1 MNPIIHP
8 AWFYLIHIANAIHGL
23 CFVVLMISA
32 VGLIMVIANV
42 DELDSA
48 KKWIKLCIIVA
59 VIISLMI
66 ILVPDEKTI
75 YMMLAAS
82 VVTPDNISGGEEH
95 IVNLIA
101 NIVNAVN
108 NTAK

>member
-8 AWFYLIHIANAIHGL
+8 A
-23 CFVVLMISA
+23 
-32 VGLIMVIANV
+32 
-42 DELDSA
+42 
-48 KKWIKLCIIVA
+48 WIKLCIIVA
-59 VIISLMI
+59 VIINLMI
-66 ILVPDEKTI
+66 ILIPDEKTI

-95 IVNLIA
+95 IINLIT